1 MIKHVTLDENVITN
15 GFCPLSSGWSKAGC
29 WWDIIQSI
37 KSPSGLCN
45 KSKQIPIHVPEIQ
58 PLSVR
63 FVKKKYLKVKKNAL
77 IVLTGSLLIF
87 FKWALILFNLC
98 NATSGLKVWLALE
111 WDCTCDEVEFE
122 TMGCDKI
129 GLIEVKNRSKVTKR
143 CRIGDR
149 VFREVE
155 EDNLREWFSEV
166 VVCSETTWFSCLHW
180 CCLLVSWN
188 EKNESFIYL
197 FVQETE

>member
-1 MIKHVTLDENVITN
+1 M
-15 GFCPLSSGWSKAGC
+15 GG
-29 WWDIIQSI
+29 
-37 KSPSGLCN
+37 
-45 KSKQIPIHVPEIQ
+45 
-58 PLSVR
+58 
-63 FVKKKYLKVKKNAL
+63 
-77 IVLTGSLLIF
+77 LLIF

-98 NATSGLKVWLALE
+98 NATSGLKVWLELE
-111 WDCTCDEVEFE
+111 WECTCEEVELE

-129 GLIEVKNRSKVTKR
+129 GLIEVRNRSKVTKR

-149 VFREVE
+149 VFREVEEEE

-180 CCLLVSWN
+180 CCLLVSWT
-188 EKNESFIYL
+188 EKNDSFIYL